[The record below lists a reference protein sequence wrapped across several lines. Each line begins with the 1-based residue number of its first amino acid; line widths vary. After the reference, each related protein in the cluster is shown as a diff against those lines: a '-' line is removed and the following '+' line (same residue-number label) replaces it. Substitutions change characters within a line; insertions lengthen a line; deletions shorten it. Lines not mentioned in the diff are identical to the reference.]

1 MYLKHEFTVWRSGYI
16 QLLLPAKS
24 DGSPLVDS
32 VEVMLKSVLP
42 PVGGVQQYT
51 WSQYSMSQKSTS
63 GGQRPGGWVGVTGR
77 EKWE

>member
-51 WSQYSMSQKSTS
+51 
-63 GGQRPGGWVGVTGR
+63 
-77 EKWE
+77 